1 MKTYEEFRSAYDRY
15 LLKKIV
21 FTVSCLGI
29 IVVAFFIGMIV
40 GDYTTTVDDVL
51 KVLGWHLSGDVPT
64 DDASDMLNYIIWDL
78 RVPRTLGTICL
89 GAILAVCGV
98 AMQSAMKN
106 PLADPYTT
114 GIASGASFG
123 VALLV
128 IWNIALFPAL
138 SYNLRLTVNAFVF
151 SLLPTAIILFFSRL
165 KKTSPTRMILTG
177 IAVMY
182 MFSATTSLM
191 MLMADPDNL
200 GEVYR
205 WNLGNLGKIDW
216 DNLYFFVIAGIFC
229 VVTISLIASKL
240 NILSMNDNA
249 VKSMGIEPNRAH
261 TIVLLLVS
269 VSTAMAVCFTGTIG
283 FVGLVV
289 PHMMRMVIGS
299 DCKYLIPACAAFG
312 GLFLVCCDLI
322 AKAVVVAGLPVGV
335 ITSLIGAPLFIYIL
349 LKRSRGC

>member
-1 MKTYEEFRSAYDRY
+1 MRTYEEFLSAYNDY
-15 LLKKIV
+15 LLKKII
-21 FTVSCLGI
+21 FTALCIGAVI
-29 IVVAFFIGMIV
+29 IAFFIGMNI
-40 GDYTTTVDDVL
+40 GDYNTTAADVIEVI
-51 KVLGWHLSGDVPT
+51 KWHLSGNIPT
-64 DDASDMLNYIIWDL
+64 DEDSVMLNYIIWDL
-78 RVPRTLGTICL
+78 RVPRTIGTICL

-123 VALLV
+123 VALLI
-128 IWNIALFPAL
+128 IWNIALFPTL

-151 SLLPTAIILFFSRL
+151 SLLPTAIILFFSQL

-182 MFSATTSLM
+182 LFSATTSLM
-191 MLMADPDNL
+191 MLMANPDNL

-205 WNLGNLGKIDW
+205 WNLGNLGEINW
-216 DNLYFFVIAGIFC
+216 DNLYFFVFAGLFSTI
-229 VVTISLIASKL
+229 TISLFASKL

-249 VKSMGIEPNRAH
+249 VKSMGIEPNKAR
-261 TIVLLLVS
+261 TIILLLVC

-322 AKAVVVAGLPVGV
+322 AKAVIVAGLPVGV

-349 LKRSRGC
+349 LRRSRGS

>member
-1 MKTYEEFRSAYDRY
+1 MKTYEEFRSSYDRY
-15 LLKKIV
+15 LLKKII
-21 FTVSCLGI
+21 FTISCSGL
-29 IVVAFFIGMIV
+29 VVLAFFIGMNI
-40 GDYTTTVDDVL
+40 GDYSTTVDDVL
-51 KVLGWHLSGDVPT
+51 KVIVWHLTGNVPT
-64 DDASDMLNYIIWDL
+64 DDASTMLNYIVWDL
-78 RVPRTLGTICL
+78 RVPRALGTICL

-106 PLADPYTT
+106 PLAEPYTT

-138 SYNLRLTVNAFVF
+138 SYNLRLTANAFVF
-151 SLLPTAIILFFSRL
+151 SLLPTAIILIFSRM
-165 KKTSPTRMILTG
+165 KRTSPTRMILTG

-205 WNLGNLGKIDW
+205 WNLGNLGEINW
-216 DNLYFFVIAGIFC
+216 DNLYFFVFAGVFC
-229 VVTISLIASKL
+229 VCTISLMASKL

-249 VKSMGIEPNRAH
+249 VKSLGIEPNGAR
-261 TIVLLLVS
+261 TVVLLLVS

-289 PHMMRMVIGS
+289 PHMVRMVIGS
-299 DCKYLIPACAAFG
+299 DCRYLIPACAAFG

-322 AKAVVVAGLPVGV
+322 AKALVVAGLPVGV

-349 LKRSRGC
+349 LRRNRRH

>member
-1 MKTYEEFRSAYDRY
+1 MKTFEEFHSEYDHY

-21 FTVSCLGI
+21 FTIFCLV
-29 IVVAFFIGMIV
+29 VVAAAFFVGMNI
-40 GDYTTTVDDVL
+40 GDYNTTAADVI
-51 KVLGWHLSGDVPT
+51 KVIKWHLSGNIPT
-64 DDASDMLNYIIWDL
+64 DDASVMLNYIIWDL
-78 RVPRTLGTICL
+78 RVPRALGTICL
-89 GAILAVCGV
+89 GAILSVCGV

-138 SYNLRLTVNAFVF
+138 SYNLRLTMNAFIF
-151 SLLPTAIILFFSRL
+151 SLLPTAIILIFSQL

-182 MFSATTSLM
+182 LFSATTSLM
-191 MLMADPDNL
+191 MLMANPDNL
-200 GEVYR
+200 AEVYR
-205 WNLGNLGKIDW
+205 WNLGNLGEINW
-216 DNLYFFVIAGIFC
+216 DNLGFFVFAGLFC
-229 VVTISLIASKL
+229 VTTISLFASKL

-249 VKSMGIEPNRAH
+249 VKSMGIEPNRAR
-261 TIVLLLVS
+261 TLILLLVS
-269 VSTAMAVCFTGTIG
+269 ISTALAVCFTGTIG

-322 AKAVVVAGLPVGV
+322 AKAVIVAGLPVGV
-335 ITSLIGAPLFIYIL
+335 ITSLIGAPMFIYIL
-349 LKRSRGC
+349 LRRSKGN